1 MGAYRQIRNDKK
13 IGNISGLPAAVIA
26 KYRSD
31 ATLGYVLDCER
42 VVSLTKLRE
51 KYKNRN

>member
-13 IGNISGLPAAVIA
+13 IGNISDLPAEVKG

-31 ATLGYVLDCER
+31 ATLGHVLDCER

-51 KYKNRN
+51 KYRK